1 MILFIRGIKFSLNE
15 FDIIEIFVN
24 NDRIKIIE
32 I

>member
-32 I
+32 T